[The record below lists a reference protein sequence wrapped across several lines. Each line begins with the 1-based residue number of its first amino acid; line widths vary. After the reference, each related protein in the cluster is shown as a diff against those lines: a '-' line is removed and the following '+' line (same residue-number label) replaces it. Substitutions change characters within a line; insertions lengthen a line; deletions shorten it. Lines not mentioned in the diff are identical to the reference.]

1 MPTLKRR
8 QNKKK
13 TPHFIF
19 RGRNLIKSLSGFVEA
34 LMLSCGPS
42 VYVFGRVGEKHF
54 LS

>member
-1 MPTLKRR
+1 MPILKTR
-8 QNKKK
+8 QNK

-19 RGRNLIKSLSGFVEA
+19 RGRNLIKSLSGFVET

>member
-19 RGRNLIKSLSGFVEA
+19 RGRNLKSLSGFVEA

>member
-1 MPTLKRR
+1 MPILKTRP
-8 QNKKK
+8 KK

-34 LMLSCGPS
+34 LMLSCGPP